1 MCLVLPRYGRAGK
14 CNVWQLTSQLSV
26 GSPGSSMI
34 SVAKAV
40 AINFVA
46 EMITVLCF

>member
-1 MCLVLPRYGRAGK
+1 MCLVLPRFEKARK
-14 CNVWQLTSQLSV
+14 RNVWRLTSQLSV
-26 GSPGSSMI
+26 ASPGSSMI

-46 EMITVLCF
+46 EMIAVLCF